1 MTLTASD
8 KAAEKLK
15 EHLIQRCLNVGLG
28 YRVINNMAESG
39 KDTFSMELD
48 KEHPGDEVVVLNGIR
63 IFLDPANA
71 ALLRDYE
78 LDYLDEPSGGF
89 RLENKKVA
97 AGVHVR
103 KSKRL

>member
-1 MTLTASD
+1 MTLTVSD

-15 EHLIQRCLNVGLG
+15 EDLIQRCLNVGLG
-28 YRVINNMAESG
+28 YRLINNTAEPG

-63 IFLDPANA
+63 VFLDPANA
-71 ALLRDYE
+71 ARLKDYE

-89 RLENKKVA
+89 LLENKKVA
-97 AGVHVR
+97 AGSHVR
-103 KSKRL
+103 ESKGL

>member
-1 MTLTASD
+1 MTLIASD

-15 EHLIQRCLNVGLG
+15 EDLVKRCLNIGLG
-28 YRVINNMAESG
+28 YRVINNTAESG
-39 KDTFSMELD
+39 NATFSMELD

-71 ALLRDYE
+71 ALLKDYE

-89 RLENKKVA
+89 RLENRKVA
-97 AGVHVR
+97 AGSHVR
-103 KSKRL
+103 RRKRL

>member
-15 EHLIQRCLNVGLG
+15 EDLIQRCLKVGLG

-89 RLENKKVA
+89 HLENKKVA

-103 KSKRL
+103 KSKRV